1 MQPNDS
7 HPTGHPTGQPTGHP
21 TAHQHSTPPSAPH
34 RTTHSTSGPP
44 TRASLAPTAQI
55 DSDHP
60 AVLAFAQQ
68 HAQGSSPREQAVAL
82 ALAVRDGFRYDPY
95 RCDLSPQ
102 GMRASAVLAQGMGWC
117 VPKATLLAAVCRA
130 AGIPARLGFADVR
143 NHLSTARM
151 RQRMET
157 DTFYWHGYTEIWLD
171 GAWRKATP
179 AFNLS
184 LCQKFGLLP
193 LDFDGVADSIYHPF
207 DVAGN
212 RHMEYVAQRG
222 SFDDLPLAQI
232 MLDFAHHYP
241 RWMASLA
248 QPQAADADADFLA
261 DVDQE
266 TAGAPRPPAS
276 GPAA

>member
-1 MQPNDS
+1 MTSKPSATSPGPGNLS
-7 HPTGHPTGQPTGHP
+7 P
-21 TAHQHSTPPSAPH
+21 TAA
-34 RTTHSTSGPP
+34 
-44 TRASLAPTAQI
+44 I

-60 AVLAFAQQ
+60 AVIAFARRQ
-68 HAQGSSPREQAVAL
+68 AQGADDRERAVAL
-82 ALAVRDGFRYDPY
+82 TLAVRDGFRYDPY
-95 RCDLSPQ
+95 KADLSPA
-102 GMRASAVLAQGMGWC
+102 GMRASTVLAQGYGWC
-117 VPKATLLAAVCRA
+117 VPKAVLLAAVCRA

-143 NHLSTARM
+143 NHLSTERM
-151 RQRMET
+151 RKNMATEV
-157 DTFYWHGYTEIWLD
+157 FYWHGYTDIWLA

-184 LCQKFGLLP
+184 LCQKFGLRP

-222 SFDDLPLAQI
+222 SFDDLPLGQI
-232 MLDFAHHYP
+232 MRDFERHYP

-248 QPQAADADADFLA
+248 QPQTAGLQADLQADFQADFQA
-261 DVDQE
+261 DVE
-266 TAGAPRPPAS
+266 REVAHTPSTPAA